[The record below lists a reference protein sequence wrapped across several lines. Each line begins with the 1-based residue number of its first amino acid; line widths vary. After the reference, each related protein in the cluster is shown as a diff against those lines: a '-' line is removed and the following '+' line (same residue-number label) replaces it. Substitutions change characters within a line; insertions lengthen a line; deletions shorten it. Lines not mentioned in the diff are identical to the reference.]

1 MESLHELL
9 LVYVTYLI
17 ATASPG
23 PSNMAIMAVAMS
35 RGRRPALYVAMG
47 VVAGSQFWAVLA
59 ATGLSAILAA
69 YADALVVIKV
79 VGGLYLI
86 YLALRSAK
94 AALSPALPKDSALP
108 SQAVRDRW
116 VLFRRGAL
124 MHLTNPKAILAW
136 IAIMSLGLRSDAPTH
151 MLLLTLGGCL
161 LLGILVFGGYA
172 LAFSTGTMVAA
183 YRRTRRWIEGTLAV
197 FFGFAGLRLLLSR
210 S

>member
-86 YLALRSAK
+86 YLALKSAR
-94 AALSPALPKDSALP
+94 AALSPTVPKDSTLP
-108 SQAVRDRW
+108 GQAVRDRW

-151 MLLLTLGGCL
+151 MLVLILGGCL
-161 LLGILVFGGYA
+161 LLGLLVFGGYA

-197 FFGFAGLRLLLSR
+197 VFGFAGLRLLLSR